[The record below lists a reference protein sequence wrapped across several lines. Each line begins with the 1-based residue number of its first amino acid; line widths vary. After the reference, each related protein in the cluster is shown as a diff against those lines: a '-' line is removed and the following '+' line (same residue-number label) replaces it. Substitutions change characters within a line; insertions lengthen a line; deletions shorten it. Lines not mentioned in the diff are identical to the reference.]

1 LEGSPTTLWTVQNGT
16 IKQRPILSDR
26 QGQVLGPAHDRR
38 LKGNRDD
45 DDNGR
50 DDDNRSARGS
60 GSR

>member
-1 LEGSPTTLWTVQNGT
+1 LEGSPTTLWRVQNGT
-16 IKQRPILSDR
+16 IKRRPILSDR
-26 QGQVLGPAHDRR
+26 QGQVPAHDRR
-38 LKGNRDD
+38 LKGDRDD